1 MYGQRGLRYT
11 VPMGT
16 LSVIATPIGN
26 LEDITLRAIRIL
38 TEADV
43 ILCEDTRQTQKLLGH
58 FDIHKRILSYH
69 QHSNEERTQEILDM
83 LRQGKNIALVS
94 DSGTPGISD
103 PGGKL
108 VRRARD
114 EFGDGVVIRPIP
126 GPSALTAAA
135 SVAGVPTDEFLFLG
149 FLPHKKG
156 RQTLFKEI
164 GACERT
170 VIFYESPHRIRKA
183 MESLK
188 EVCSLERTVIVCREL
203 TKKFE
208 TITSGPLEEVS
219 QKILTE
225 EPRGEYVVVVEGEKK
240 RKWTKEE

>member
-1 MYGQRGLRYT
+1 
-11 VPMGT
+11 MGT

-26 LEDITLRAIRIL
+26 LEDITLRALRVL
-38 TEADV
+38 KEADV
-43 ILCEDTRQTQKLLGH
+43 ILCEDTRQTLKLLNH
-58 FDIHKRILSYH
+58 FSISKRVLSYH

-83 LRQGKNIALVS
+83 LRAGQSIALVS

-108 VRRARD
+108 VRRAREELGD
-114 EFGDGVVIRPIP
+114 EVVISPIP

-164 GACERT
+164 ADCERT
-170 VIFYESPHRIRKA
+170 AIFYESPHRIRKA
-183 MESLK
+183 MESLT
-188 EVCSLERTVIVCREL
+188 EVCSPERTVIVCREL

-208 TITSGPLEEVS
+208 TITSGPLEEVV
-219 QKILTE
+219 QKILSE
-225 EPRGEYVVVVEGEKK
+225 EPRGEYVVIVEGEKR
-240 RKWTKEE
+240 RKGAKEE